1 MYTRV
6 KVCCIRSMEEAQLAI
21 MAGAAALGF
30 VSAMPSGPGAI
41 GEDMIAAIVATV
53 PPPIATFL
61 LTSAQ
66 DAATIIEQQRRMG
79 ASTIQL
85 VDAQQPA
92 TYAALRQAL
101 PGIRLVQV
109 IHVAGEAAVEEAC
122 RAATHVDALLLDPGD
137 PTLPIEQLGGTGR
150 VHNWQISRR
159 IVERCG
165 LPVFLAGG
173 LTHENVAAAT
183 RTVGPFALDVCAGVR
198 TSGRLD
204 ADKLRRFIAAAA
216 QVS

>member
-6 KVCCIRSMEEAQLAI
+6 KVCCISSMEEAQLAI

-30 VSAMPSGPGAI
+30 VSAMPSGPGVIA
-41 GEDMIAAIVATV
+41 EDMIAAIVATV

-109 IHVAGEAAVEEAC
+109 IHIAGDTAVEEAC
-122 RAATHVDALLLDPGD
+122 RAATHVDALLLDSGD
-137 PTLPIEQLGGTGR
+137 PTLPIKQLGGSGR

-173 LTHENVAAAT
+173 LTPENVAAAT
-183 RTVGPFALDVCAGVR
+183 RTVGPFALDVCTGVR
-198 TSGRLD
+198 SDGRLD

-216 QVS
+216 R